1 MSSARAAIAA
11 LALLAGCSAF
21 AQFTPPPAPSRW
33 VTDTVGF
40 ISENTRRGLDA
51 RLERYE
57 RDTGRQVIVWIGGS
71 LGDEVLEDWA
81 ARTFEAWGIG
91 AKGKD
96 DGVALFVFARD
107 RKLRIEVGY
116 GLEDVLP
123 DLIAS
128 RIIQEEAVPRLRA
141 GDPDAAMTATVS
153 ALVERL
159 GGETSPPPNAERYPS
174 SRYQER
180 RPVSPGNLI
189 VFAIV
194 GVLFLILLITHPR
207 LALLLLFSLM
217 SGGGGR
223 GGWGGGGGGGGFRG
237 GGGRSGGGGASGS
250 W

>member
-40 ISENTRRGLDA
+40 ISESTRRGLDA

-91 AKGKD
+91 KKGKD

-141 GDPDAAMTATVS
+141 GDP
-153 ALVERL
+153 
-159 GGETSPPPNAERYPS
+159 
-174 SRYQER
+174 
-180 RPVSPGNLI
+180 
-189 VFAIV
+189 
-194 GVLFLILLITHPR
+194 
-207 LALLLLFSLM
+207 
-217 SGGGGR
+217 
-223 GGWGGGGGGGGFRG
+223 
-237 GGGRSGGGGASGS
+237 
-250 W
+250 